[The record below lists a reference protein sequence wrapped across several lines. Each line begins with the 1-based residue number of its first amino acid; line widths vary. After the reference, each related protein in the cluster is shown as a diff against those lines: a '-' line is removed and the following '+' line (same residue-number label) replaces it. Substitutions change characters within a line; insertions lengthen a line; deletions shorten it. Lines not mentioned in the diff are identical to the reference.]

1 VTSGTVFVVDDD
13 PAIRDSL
20 SLLLGLRGVRSRM
33 FKSAE
38 EFLHEYDPSLPGCAL
53 IDLRMDG
60 IGGLELQQAI
70 RDRGWLL
77 PCVVMSAYGDVAT
90 TRAALKAG
98 AVDFLEKP
106 LNDPDYLLEVIRH
119 ALDEDD
125 TRRRVAAHQ
134 RGLRERFG
142 RLTPRERDVMMR
154 LAEGMSN
161 REIAA
166 DLRISPRTVEI
177 YKAGVFEKMQIRTT
191 AELVKLSIELGGGM
205 QRSSASPA

>member
-1 VTSGTVFVVDDD
+1 MTNGTVFVVDDD

-20 SLLLGLRGVRSRM
+20 SLLLGLRGLRARM
-33 FKSAE
+33 FASAE
-38 EFLHEYDPSLPGCAL
+38 EFLEGYDPAQSGCAL
-53 IDLRMDG
+53 IDLRMGG
-60 IGGLELQQAI
+60 IGGLELQQTL
-70 RDRGWLL
+70 RERGWSL

-106 LNDPDYLLEVIRH
+106 LNDPDHLLAVVRH
-119 ALDEDD
+119 ALEEDAA
-125 TRRRVAAHQ
+125 RRRAMAHH

-142 RLTPRERDVMMR
+142 RLTPRERDVMLR
-154 LAEGMSN
+154 LSEGMSN

-166 DLRISPRTVEI
+166 DLKISPRTVEI

-191 AELVKLSIELGGGM
+191 AELVKLSIELGGGVT
-205 QRSSASPA
+205 RPSTPAT